1 MRRYILLTGLILTLV
16 VWASSAQAAVQS
28 IEVNVFAF
36 PERTVTL
43 PLQMS
48 TTTTLAGINGQLNYD
63 PARFTNPRVDLA
75 AGSPGYIVLGNEVTP
90 GQYRFVLYA
99 NPTGI
104 LQVFNPLIAFKLDTT
119 AVLPAGTSV
128 LSYTLEAA
136 SDPNGVSLPDVNFA
150 NASVTYVQPRNAVAD
165 WLVYN

>member
-1 MRRYILLTGLILTLV
+1 MRRYILLSGLLV
-16 VWASSAQAAVQS
+16 GLLAWSATAHAAVES
-28 IEVNVFAF
+28 VEVNVIAF

-75 AGSPGYIVLGNEVTP
+75 GGSQGFIVLGNEVTP

-99 NPTGI
+99 NPTAI
-104 LQVFNPLIAFKLDTT
+104 LQVFNPLLGFKLDTT
-119 AVLPAGTSV
+119 AALPAGTSV

-136 SDPNGVSLPDVNFA
+136 SDPNGVSLPGVNFA
-150 NASVTYVQPRNAVAD
+150 NASVTYVQPRNAVNE
-165 WLVYN
+165 WSVYN